1 MFYKIPTTVYFEND
15 CVNVHKDVFKEYGKK
30 ALIVT
35 GKHSSYLNGSFDD
48 VTKALN
54 SLGITYDVF
63 DQVEENPSV
72 QTIEKAYSLN
82 KDKDI
87 DFVIGLGGG
96 SNIDAAKAIAVML
109 YFNFEDG
116 YKLYENVISQSS
128 LPVIAIAT
136 TCGTGSEVTAAS
148 VLTNDKIL
156 SKASIT
162 YRIYPKVALLDSK
175 YLKTLPINTLKYTS
189 LDALGHLIESYISSK
204 ATRFSD
210 MITLEGFRVWSNN
223 VKAFDRYDDLTS
235 EDFDNFLLSSTYG
248 GMAIALCGTNLP
260 HGLSYTLTY
269 NENIPHG
276 KAVGYFLYGLMKY
289 ADSKRVNDILS
300 CLGFSDLEK
309 FKDFL
314 VNKFELNKVSGEL
327 LNKAVD
333 ELIGNKKKLTY
344 CPYEVD
350 KELLEKVAYS
360 LWTD

>member
-1 MFYKIPTTVYFEND
+1 
-15 CVNVHKDVFKEYGKK
+15 
-30 ALIVT
+30 
-35 GKHSSYLNGSFDD
+35 
-48 VTKALN
+48 
-54 SLGITYDVF
+54 
-63 DQVEENPSV
+63 
-72 QTIEKAYSLN
+72 
-82 KDKDI
+82 
-87 DFVIGLGGG
+87 
-96 SNIDAAKAIAVML
+96 ML

-223 VKAFDRYDDLTS
+223 VKAFDRYDDLTN
-235 EDFDNFLLSSTYG
+235 EDYDNFLLSSTYG

-300 CLGFSDLEK
+300 CLGFEDLEE

-314 VNKFELNKVSGEL
+314 VNKFELNKVSDEL

-333 ELIGNKKKLTY
+333 ELIGNKKKLSY